1 MGFADSH
8 RTESKQYHSLKPLEI
23 VLARNEDPG
32 PAKSRILLE
41 FGEDTDVSHEGSC
54 HEMCHTL
61 ACGYT
66 ESLFAHH
73 WLEAAHHY
81 LLGGGVEGG
90 WWCNMLLFTVN
101 EGETKLL
108 GDIYHMAVKEFSS
121 VSWFTQQA
129 S

>member
-54 HEMCHTL
+54 HEMRHTL

-73 WLEAAHHY
+73 WLEAVHHY
-81 LLGGGVEGG
+81 LLGGGVEGD

-121 VSWFTQQA
+121 VSWVTQQA

>member
-8 RTESKQYHSLKPLEI
+8 RTESKLYHSLKPLEI

-81 LLGGGVEGG
+81 LLGGGVEGD
-90 WWCNMLLFTVN
+90 WWCTMLLFTVN

-121 VSWFTQQA
+121 VSWVTQQA

>member
-8 RTESKQYHSLKPLEI
+8 TESKQHCSLKPPEI

-41 FGEDTDVSHEGSC
+41 FGKDTDVSHEGSC

-61 ACGYT
+61 ACRYT
-66 ESLFAHH
+66 ESLFARH

-90 WWCNMLLFTVN
+90 WWCKMLLFTVN

-108 GDIYHMAVKEFSS
+108 GNIYHMAMKEFSS
-121 VSWFTQQA
+121 VSWVTQQA